1 MISINSTQ
9 DTLKYAKDVSEMIK
23 HVNRKIQNGKL
34 SKKPYY
40 ETSINYYNNI
50 INFYKTQPTSPMI
63 EDLLNTMYD
72 GINTFLLTNTTLEVA
87 LKIAGGTEI
96 IKMITNI
103 AKTSVIV
110 KTNKPDI
117 ANAVE
122 EEINFSID
130 AALKANKEYIKK
142 KSLDSLLVANT
153 IVNMISALLPIKNQ
167 QSSKLENKSFNME
180 QTSEQSF
187 IKLSPNK
194 MKQSLE
200 QSSEQRSDYPYP
212 IMIASF
218 NTKI

>member
-1 MISINSTQ
+1 MISINSIQ
-9 DTLKYAKDVSEMIK
+9 DTLKYAKDVSDMIK

-50 INFYKTQPTSPMI
+50 IKFYKAQPTSPMI

-72 GINTFLLTNTTLEVA
+72 GINTFLLTNTTLDVA

-110 KTNKPDI
+110 KTNKPEI

-122 EEINFSID
+122 EEINFSLD
-130 AALKANKEYIKK
+130 AALKANKEYIKQ
-142 KSLDSLLVANT
+142 KSLDALNVSNT
-153 IVNMISALLPIKNQ
+153 IVNMIVALLPIEKNPLNYLQ
-167 QSSKLENKSFNME
+167 
-180 QTSEQSF
+180 
-187 IKLSPNK
+187 
-194 MKQSLE
+194 
-200 QSSEQRSDYPYP
+200 
-212 IMIASF
+212 
-218 NTKI
+218 

>member
-1 MISINSTQ
+1 MISINSIQ
-9 DTLKYAKDVSEMIK
+9 DTLKYAKDVSDMIK

-50 INFYKTQPTSPMI
+50 IKFYKAQPTSPMI

-72 GINTFLLTNTTLEVA
+72 GINTLTLTNTTLDVA

-110 KTNKPDI
+110 KTNKPEI

-122 EEINFSID
+122 EEINFSLD

-142 KSLDSLLVANT
+142 KSLDALTMSDT
-153 IVNMISALLPIKNQ
+153 IVNMISALLSIEP
-167 QSSKLENKSFNME
+167 
-180 QTSEQSF
+180 
-187 IKLSPNK
+187 K
-194 MKQSLE
+194 MKHSFE
-200 QSSEQRSDYPYP
+200 QSSEQSSEYPYP

-218 NTKI
+218 KTKI